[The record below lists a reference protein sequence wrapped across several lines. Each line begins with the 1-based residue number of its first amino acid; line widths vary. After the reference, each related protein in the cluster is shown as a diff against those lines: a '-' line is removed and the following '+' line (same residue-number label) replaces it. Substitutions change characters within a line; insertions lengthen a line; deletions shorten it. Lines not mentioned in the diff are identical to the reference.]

1 MEAQVLVP
9 KYKTIRIKKAG
20 GGSRLQ
26 KVQVLASGKYKFVKN
41 STKSRKTT
49 TKRRKSTRKGM
60 VRKTARR
67 AYTGIKRRVKRRKS
81 KTNKDSMWNW

>member
-1 MEAQVLVP
+1 MP
-9 KYKTIRIKKAG
+9 KYKTIRMPKKG
-20 GGSRLQ
+20 GGTRLQ

-67 AYTGIKRRVKRRKS
+67 AYEPKNKRKS
-81 KTNKDSMWNW
+81 TRRKTNKDSIWNW

>member
-1 MEAQVLVP
+1 MP

-20 GGSRLQ
+20 GGTRLQ

-49 TKRRKSTRKGM
+49 TRKGM
-60 VRKTARR
+60 IRKTARR
-67 AYTGIKRRVKRRKS
+67 AYEVGTRKRRVVCRTVKRRKR
-81 KTNKDSMWNW
+81 KTNKDSMWSW